1 MFRCSSFC
9 VWSLVEAGWY
19 FRVMFCSQL
28 YCNIFGAGHSMSE
41 IHLKLMLVQ
50 MMPASSPV
58 GLFLL
63 HPLNPTE
70 IQQWEQDQTF
80 PCMCM
85 NKNISMSKCVHPSWA
100 MKHGLPGQKRGGKGA
115 VLDTIIDSSS
125 GRKQSSC
132 GRPTGGITS
141 VQSSIMSVS
150 LGTSSSHKVLKM
162 QTVLFLLKNIRKQ
175 CWQHFPLSQSP
186 TCYLASNVLYGG
198 ALSSEVKSGI

>member
-1 MFRCSSFC
+1 
-9 VWSLVEAGWY
+9 
-19 FRVMFCSQL
+19 MFCSQL

-85 NKNISMSKCVHPSWA
+85 NKSIGMSKCVCPSWA

-132 GRPTGGITS
+132 GRHQLVG
-141 VQSSIMSVS
+141 
-150 LGTSSSHKVLKM
+150 LHLYSHPLC
-162 QTVLFLLKNIRKQ
+162 LFLWAQVLLTRYSKCRQ
-175 CWQHFPLSQSP
+175 GQSFF
-186 TCYLASNVLYGG
+186 S
-198 ALSSEVKSGI
+198 